1 MNTKLTLRMD
11 KALIERAKHYAA
23 QRGKSVSRIVAD
35 LFAAL
40 EKETPQDMASLT
52 PTVDSIKGVLKNR
65 TVSEGD
71 YKNCLKEKHL

>member
-35 LFAAL
+35 LFTAL
-40 EKETPQDMASLT
+40 EKETPKDMAPLT
-52 PTVDSIKGVLKNR
+52 PTVNSIKGILKNR
-65 TVSEGD
+65 TVSEDD
-71 YKNCLKEKHL
+71 YKDYLKEKYL